1 MTDRPMME
9 LDFVMFIVSSPLPV
23 WAEEYRFPLAVFEDP
38 TAAMLLIPVP
48 HAMELLDGFPAI
60 LRRLAENVAY
70 VTIPYH
76 PPAAEDDAI
85 YGFGVHLSW
94 IPNSQAAI
102 GEMLMLELYSRTLYD
117 RYRVLATPFEV

>member
-9 LDFVMFIVSSPLPV
+9 LDFVMYGVLQPLPV
-23 WAEEYRFPLAVFEDP
+23 WAEEYIFPLAVFEHP
-38 TAAMLLIPVP
+38 EAVMLLIPIP
-48 HAMELLDGFPAI
+48 HAMELFEDFHAT
-60 LRRLAENVAY
+60 LRGLAENVAY
-70 VTIPYH
+70 VSIPYH

-85 YGFGVHLSW
+85 YGFGVYLSW

-102 GEMLMLELYSRTLYD
+102 GEMLLLEQYSRTLYD